1 METILQGQKDIK
13 AVYTHDDD
21 MAQGVVSAI
30 RNAKRE
36 NEMFVTGAGGSKQ
49 AMDLIAQGGLY
60 RATFLYNPS
69 MAGSAISLAKLI
81 AERKGLPGFLEP
93 EVPSRIE
100 LPATTVTKEN
110 VAAVQGLAY

>member
-1 METILQGQKDIK
+1 MGVVQAIK
-13 AVYTHDDD
+13 A
-21 MAQGVVSAI
+21 A
-30 RNAKRE
+30 NRE
-36 NEMFVTGAGGSKQ
+36 DEMFVTGAGGSKQ
-49 AMDLIAQGGLY
+49 AMDLIAKGDLY

-69 MAGSAISLAKLI
+69 MAGSAITLAKLI
-81 AERKGLPGFLEP
+81 AERKGLEGFLEP